1 MKNIHDNTRE
11 QSPKVKKSTVS
22 VKLMASASKPINY
35 CFIDLKK
42 QRFIGKKIADEEY
55 FRALKHHKDP
65 RKDDQNASFNTKE
78 SLDHK
83 SPESRRPM
91 SVEPDQRYSFEN
103 WMKYKTHQAKQEHK
117 QQLLDEYSLRMKH
130 RQNGMSYKEWLKIS
144 LAKERS
150 EKKHRRVKEERD
162 KIDCIEKEKQKCYE
176 KETRK
181 SLERKQRLERLSKL
195 SIKRSTQQN
204 SDERPISHSPLLLAY
219 SPNKYNKCQN
229 SIYSKNS
236 KFSTSPFDDY

>member
-1 MKNIHDNTRE
+1 
-11 QSPKVKKSTVS
+11 
-22 VKLMASASKPINY
+22 
-35 CFIDLKK
+35 
-42 QRFIGKKIADEEY
+42 
-55 FRALKHHKDP
+55 
-65 RKDDQNASFNTKE
+65 
-78 SLDHK
+78 
-83 SPESRRPM
+83 M

-103 WMKYKTHQAKQEHK
+103 WMKYKTHQVKQERK

-150 EKKHRRVKEERD
+150 EKKRRRVKEERD
-162 KIDCIEKEKQKCYE
+162 KINYIEKEEQKSCE

-195 SIKRSTQQN
+195 SIKRPSQN

-229 SIYSKNS
+229 SIYSRNS